1 MPESDHLTMLH
12 VYQQWK
18 ANNYRADWCSDH
30 FLQAKGALPL
40 YCRHQWFC
48 TRLAALPATFTCEGA
63 SNAPDPDRAVGW
75 RRGLTCFTVCFH
87 HLR

>member
-30 FLQAKGALPL
+30 FLQAKGAPASRSQRLHPSGPLPNARSP
-40 YCRHQWFC
+40 CC
-48 TRLAALPATFTCEGA
+48 AASQSAARDDPVAA
-63 SNAPDPDRAVGW
+63 SH
-75 RRGLTCFTVCFH
+75 GLWCASEIVPQV
-87 HLR
+87 